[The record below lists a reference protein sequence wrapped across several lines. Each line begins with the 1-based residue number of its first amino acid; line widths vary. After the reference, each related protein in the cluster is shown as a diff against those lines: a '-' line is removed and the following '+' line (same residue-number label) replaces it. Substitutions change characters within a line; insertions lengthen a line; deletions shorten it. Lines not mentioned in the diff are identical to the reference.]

1 MKKNSASSALPFS
14 NPRVLTAH
22 RKQSIRFVLGG
33 ARFPLSTSSL
43 PDLQPRETPAG
54 KRKKVRNMNTF
65 TQIKMKRIGTLLL
78 ALFLGVC
85 FASHCEATV
94 YNSDGSAASVQA
106 LHNAVLEGDTI
117 TLPAGTFSWATT
129 VACSKGIVIQGAG
142 MGQTTIV
149 DNVPR
154 ANPSFGHVFDFSGSG
169 TWRLTGLTVTFGS
182 VTSFGGQTINAH
194 GSSHAFRIDHVKIN
208 DTYAYHQIETSGDLW
223 GVIDHNNFITTRGSV
238 GINVGHDSWQ
248 GVGAYGDNSWAQAT
262 NLGSSE
268 FVFVED
274 NTYSSTGGVQDFVD
288 GLNGARYVA
297 RHNTTTNGSLGGGH
311 GTDSGQRARSV
322 RAFEVYENNLSSS
335 SIFSVAAF
343 MRGGTGVIYGNT
355 LSNFQY
361 AAQGANYRDVDSFA
375 PWGACNGISPW
386 DTTDGVVYVSG
397 THNGGNGVA
406 LVLTDTGKNFTTAA
420 SGRSCVNFSVTNVTQ
435 GWSSVIAS
443 MTTTTATAMASNY
456 GVARNWNTGDSYQ
469 IRRACPSLDQV
480 GRGAGVLLAN
490 DTPTP
495 SGPVNQVFEPVYV
508 WSNTGYTIAQCGGGM
523 WASVQLGR
531 DFIDNGTTPKP
542 GYTPYTYPHPL
553 VVGTGGSAADAQHP
567 PTPKKLKLRWRARKQ
582 HSKTIGLTGGN
593 WECLAKCVDI
603 AIPVR
608 STNTARVQE
617 CHNTIGHL
625 FCDSV
630 ERDFCGGDPN

>member
-1 MKKNSASSALPFS
+1 M
-14 NPRVLTAH
+14 
-22 RKQSIRFVLGG
+22 
-33 ARFPLSTSSL
+33 
-43 PDLQPRETPAG
+43 
-54 KRKKVRNMNTF
+54 
-65 TQIKMKRIGTLLL
+65 L

-94 YNSDGSAASVQA
+94 YHSDGSAANVQS
-106 LHNAVLEGDTI
+106 LHDNSAYDGDTI
-117 TLPAGTFSWATT
+117 TLPIGTFSWTTT
-129 VACSKGIVIQGAG
+129 VNIAKNITVQGAG
-142 MGQTTIV
+142 IDQTIIQ

-154 ANPSFGHVFDFSGSG
+154 TNPTFGHIFDFSGSG
-169 TWRLTGLTVTFGS
+169 TWRLTGLTITFGI
-182 VTSFGGQTINAH
+182 VTDNASQSINAH
-194 GSSHAFRIDHVKIN
+194 GSSHAFRIDHVKMN
-208 DTYAYHQIETSGDLW
+208 DVYALHQIEISGDLW
-223 GVIDHNNFITTRGSV
+223 GVIDHSNFITSRGNV
-238 GINVGHDSWQ
+238 GIYTGHQNWG
-248 GVGAYGDNSWAQAT
+248 GVGDYGDNSWAQPT
-262 NLGSSE
+262 NLGTSQ

-274 NTYSSTGGVQDFVD
+274 NIYLCTAAGVQDFVD
-288 GLNGARYVA
+288 GVGGSRYVG
-297 RHNTTTNGSLGGGH
+297 RHNTTTNGSIGGGH
-311 GTDSGQRARSV
+311 GTDSGGRTRSV
-322 RAFEVYENNLSSS
+322 RAFEVYNNTMNATSLFPMASY
-335 SIFSVAAF
+335 
-343 MRGGTGVIYGNT
+343 MRGGTGVIYSNT
-355 LSNFQY
+355 MTNFQY
-361 AAQGANYRDVDSFA
+361 AAQGASYRDVDSFA
-375 PWGACNGISPW
+375 PWGGCNGISPW
-386 DTTDGVVYVSG
+386 DTTNGTLYVSG
-397 THNGGNGVA
+397 THKGGNGVA
-406 LVLTDTGKNFTTAA
+406 LVLTDTTKNFTTAA
-420 SGRSCVNFSVTNVTQ
+420 AGRSCVNFSVTNVTQ

-443 MTTTTATAMASNY
+443 MTTTTATATASNY
-456 GVARNWNTGDSYQ
+456 GVAHNWNTGDAYQ
-469 IRRACPSLDQV
+469 IRRAYPSLDQV

-567 PTPKKLKLRWRARKQ
+567 PTPKKLKLRWRTRKQ

-630 ERDFCGGDPN
+630 ERDFAEATQTNEATCLHDIRRSCQIVFAIGTLMRLFRLQAIEKQIFEGTVLSAT